1 MNYSKIDNH
10 LISKMNSLLEQV
22 KSNLSADQSSG
33 DDNTSIAAANGRL
46 AHLMSKLTD
55 NRSNDNKI
63 KSNKRK

>member
-1 MNYSKIDNH
+1 MNHSKTDNQ

-22 KSNLSADQSSG
+22 KSKLSTDQSCG
-33 DDNTSIAAANGRL
+33 DDDTSIAAANGRL